1 MRWFA
6 NEEVSRSLSISLA
19 PAIHPREHQLTLARA
34 IRQLPARPDNFLD
47 AFYLSRDDTRA
58 VQPTA

>member
-6 NEEVSRSLSISLA
+6 NEEVRSSA
-19 PAIHPREHQLTLARA
+19 RPPRNMRKSNQLTCIHDLRLQ
-34 IRQLPARPDNFLD
+34 QLPARPDNFLD
-47 AFYLSRDDTRA
+47 AFYLSRDETRA